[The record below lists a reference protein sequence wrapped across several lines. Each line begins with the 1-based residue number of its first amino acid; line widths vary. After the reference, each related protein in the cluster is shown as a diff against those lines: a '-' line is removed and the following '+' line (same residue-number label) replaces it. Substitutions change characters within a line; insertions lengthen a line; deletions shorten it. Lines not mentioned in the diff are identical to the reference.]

1 MFPQRPQ
8 LVLTPNVPDG
18 KLDVLVFQSLDVKP
32 DGRDG
37 LNKLVL
43 LQLEEDRG
51 LAGSVQSQS
60 YDSHLDFWSDVNSVI
75 LKENIFYSRKIT
87 VQLVASFY
95 FILYAPFKSKVL

>member
-18 KLDVLVFQSLDVKP
+18 KLDVLVLQGLDVEP

-51 LAGSVQSQS
+51 LAGSV
-60 YDSHLDFWSDVNSVI
+60 
-75 LKENIFYSRKIT
+75 
-87 VQLVASFY
+87 
-95 FILYAPFKSKVL
+95 